1 MDDGESFTTYSK
13 WVKKKAKLTAL
24 PQGQAQS
31 GDGFTTCIHGEATSQ
46 DHNGH
51 YSDTGL
57 HEKFNW
63 C

>member
-51 YSDTGL
+51 YSVG
-57 HEKFNW
+57 HAS
-63 C
+63 